1 MTNMKRITS
10 QEVTSA
16 YAPPLR
22 EPSSR
27 SDLLIRVVT
36 TATESGP
43 HAYDVQFANTHEV
56 ATPIRQFMQSKSE
69 EVDLLVKV
77 VKWQHNLLDY
87 NSHYMAFLLEQ
98 TSEEEFEHIAEQFA
112 YKPEDIPPAALAPL
126 VQKIYQLTNIPYT
139 PSDFADLFHCDH
151 AVAFNAI
158 ERIAVD
164 NPIVHQMLPKIS
176 EAMAAE

>member
-1 MTNMKRITS
+1 MTNVKRIMS

-16 YAPPLR
+16 EAPSLR
-22 EPSSR
+22 DSSLR

-43 HAYDVQFANTHEV
+43 HAYDVRFANTHDV

-69 EVDLLVKV
+69 DVDLLVKV
-77 VKWQHNLLDY
+77 VRWQHNLLDY

-98 TSEEEFEHIAEQFA
+98 TTEEEFEHIAERFA
-112 YKPEDIPPAALAPL
+112 HEPEDIPPAALAPL
-126 VQKIYQLTNIPYT
+126 MQKIYQLTNIPYT

-151 AVAFNAI
+151 TVAFNAI
-158 ERIAVD
+158 ERIAGD
-164 NPIVHQMLPKIS
+164 NPIVHQMLPKIA
-176 EAMAAE
+176 EATVTE